1 MPPYS
6 IKRAPITACF
16 LLCAAIFPVMAAA
29 QPVPLRPNA
38 APRAPE
44 ENPAPATQGEA
55 AQDAVRGGALPEPDP
70 GSAGILA
77 PESGGFPAGMWAGTG
92 RGLIAQLLP
101 HLPPVTASPALQ
113 KLARRLLLSAA
124 ELPAGDSKGGL
135 LFGLRLAALG
145 QTGAFEAVRELLAL
159 AGQAATDATAL
170 RAGADAALAEND
182 LDQACRYLDR
192 AIQKSQDVYWLK
204 LSGFCQIRRSD
215 PAAAQLTAALLG
227 EQDTD
232 DAAYQALL
240 AALITR
246 DAAPPGTLPGA
257 QPLHLAMIRMAALPM
272 PAGILETAPPPALK
286 MLARMPEID
295 PELRLKAAERAA
307 VLGAID
313 ASELAGIYA
322 SAAFSVAERSRAA
335 ELAPQQPGG
344 RANALMHQS
353 VRAQDSDTTRAL
365 ALAMA
370 WRVARA
376 SNSFA
381 AVALAN
387 HGPARELSPTPEM
400 LDMAADTG
408 RALLGAG
415 DVAAA
420 TRWYAMARAMA
431 ASGDIEAQKVSQ
443 GLWPL
448 LRLASGADTMP
459 DDSAGLGAGL
469 GAWLDSLSPEARQT
483 HGLLMLSLLP
493 ALGFETPPA
502 IWEKITINPLRVSRE
517 TPPAALLQ
525 LLGDAGRKGRIGETV
540 LLSLICLNGRLDDP
554 FVLGE
559 VLRAL
564 GHAGLGDAA
573 REIAVDAALLAGM

>member
-1 MPPYS
+1 MPLYNIRRGLVP
-6 IKRAPITACF
+6 ACF
-16 LLCAAIFPVMAAA
+16 LLCAAVFAAVADA

-44 ENPAPATQGEA
+44 ENPGPLPGGVIS
-55 AQDAVRGGALPEPDP
+55 QDAVSAAALPQFDSA
-70 GSAGILA
+70 SAGILG
-77 PESGGFPAGMWAGTG
+77 PQNGGFPAGMWAGTG
-92 RGLIAQLLP
+92 RGLVQQLLP
-101 HLPPVTASPALQ
+101 RLPPVTASPALQ

-124 ELPAGDSKGGL
+124 EPPAGDAGKGGS

-145 QTGAFEAVRELLAL
+145 QTGAFEAVRALLAL
-159 AGQAATDATAL
+159 AAQPITDEAAL
-170 RAGADAALAEND
+170 KAGADAALAEND
-182 LDQACRYLDR
+182 LDQACRYLEL
-192 AIQKSQDVYWLK
+192 AIGNSQDVYWLK

-215 PAAAQLTAALLG
+215 PAAAQLSAALLG

-240 AALITR
+240 ASLIAR
-246 DAAPPGTLPGA
+246 DAAPPETLPDA
-257 QPLHLAMIRMAALPM
+257 APLHLAMIRMAAMPM
-272 PAGILETAPPPALK
+272 PAGILETARPAALI

-295 PELRLKAAERAA
+295 PELRLKAAEQAA
-307 VLGAID
+307 VLGAIE
-313 ASELAGIYA
+313 ASELAGIYD

-353 VRAQDSDTTRAL
+353 VRAQDSDLTRAQ
-365 ALAMA
+365 ALATA

-387 HGPARELSPTPEM
+387 HGLARELSPAPEM
-400 LDMAADTG
+400 LGMAAETG

-420 TRWYAMARAMA
+420 ARWYAMARAMA
-431 ASGDIEAQKVSQ
+431 PSGDVEAEQASQ
-443 GLWPL
+443 SLWPL
-448 LRLASGADTMP
+448 LRLATGNSGTGGMME
-459 DDSAGLGAGL
+459 DSLEFVT
-469 GAWLDSLSPEARQT
+469 WLDGLPPEARQEQ
-483 HGLLMLSLLP
+483 GLLMLSMLA

-502 IWEKITINPLRVSRE
+502 VWEKLTIDTLRVSRE
-517 TPPAALLQ
+517 TPPPALLH
-525 LLGDAGRKGRIGETV
+525 LLGEAGRGQRIGETV
-540 LLSLICLNGRLDDP
+540 LLSLICLDGRLDDP
-554 FVLGE
+554 LVLGE

-564 GHAGLGDAA
+564 RQAGLGDAA